1 MYYRPFSR
9 YAVILLSIHLLFQNC
24 LAHPPPQPNTATH
37 PKQQTHG
44 LQLLPGECNGPQLSA
59 METAIQDASLLAN
72 AAINAAANFT
82 AEPFNYFFKSDL
94 QTATTV
100 TGVLSRVQSALQEKG
115 DLINA
120 TCTDTYRQCRRSVEH
135 LILGY
140 TAHTEPPL
148 IVLCALGLQLPR
160 NPTPC
165 TDSSP
170 GTISLGFI
178 FLHEMTHVRHISG
191 PGLMIED
198 VTGRSPRDVQDAL
211 KAGVKT
217 TEDANAYAHLG
228 SMAWDLGLGGKAGSG
243 RGSCLGDF
251 ERADFD
257 SSELYKTLR
266 EETGLDG
273 L

>member
-1 MYYRPFSR
+1 
-9 YAVILLSIHLLFQNC
+9 
-24 LAHPPPQPNTATH
+24 
-37 PKQQTHG
+37 
-44 LQLLPGECNGPQLSA
+44 
-59 METAIQDASLLAN
+59 
-72 AAINAAANFT
+72 
-82 AEPFNYFFKSDL
+82 
-94 QTATTV
+94 
-100 TGVLSRVQSALQEKG
+100 
-115 DLINA
+115 
-120 TCTDTYRQCRRSVEH
+120 
-135 LILGY
+135 
-140 TAHTEPPL
+140 
-148 IVLCALGLQLPR
+148 
-160 NPTPC
+160 
-165 TDSSP
+165 
-170 GTISLGFI
+170 
-178 FLHEMTHVRHISG
+178 
-191 PGLMIED
+191 MIED